1 MTARSPRRVVA
12 AIIERDGKVLIGQ
25 RRRDDSHPL
34 KWEFPGG
41 KIEPGESPQ
50 EALQRELEEELAI
63 QARIGAELG
72 RATHRYP
79 GRSRVDLIFFEVS
92 EFQGEPANRIFER
105 IVWET
110 RARLPEYDFLEADT
124 AIVKSLAG
132 G

>member
-1 MTARSPRRVVA
+1 MPFPSSRRVVA
-12 AIIERDGKVLIGQ
+12 AIIERDGRVLIGQ

-63 QARIGAELG
+63 QAKIGAEFG

-79 GRSRVDLIFFEVS
+79 GRSRVDLTFFQVS
-92 EFQGEPANRIFER
+92 EFQGEPENRKFEQ
-105 IVWET
+105 ILWET
-110 RARLPEYDFLEADT
+110 RTRLPEYDFLEADT

>member
-50 EALQRELEEELAI
+50 EALQRELEEELASAI
-63 QARIGAELG
+63 RGLHRAVEAQRQQGTTGQERVPQGARYRGGRQRNAHATHAAGAWSVQPAKELLGAE
-72 RATHRYP
+72 R
-79 GRSRVDLIFFEVS
+79 
-92 EFQGEPANRIFER
+92 
-105 IVWET
+105 
-110 RARLPEYDFLEADT
+110 
-124 AIVKSLAG
+124 
-132 G
+132 